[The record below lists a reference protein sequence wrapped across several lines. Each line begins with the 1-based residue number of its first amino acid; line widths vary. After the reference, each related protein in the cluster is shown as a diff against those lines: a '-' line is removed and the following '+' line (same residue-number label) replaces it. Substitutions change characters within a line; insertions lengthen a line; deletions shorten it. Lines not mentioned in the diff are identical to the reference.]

1 MTKYTDPKT
10 KKKDAFF
17 SGGTI
22 DRVRA
27 ENIKRLTDKSM
38 VTEDEARAIRKSS
51 GLTRRRKKRKE
62 SRY

>member
-1 MTKYTDPKT
+1 MAKYTDPKT

-38 VTEDEARAIRKSS
+38 VTEDEARSIRGSFK
-51 GLTRRRKKRKE
+51 RRKKRKE